1 MDHDLMAAATAGSDL
16 ETVLAGELQSMAE
29 SAALVQVAAS
39 SDVSAAAAQQQ
50 QLQMTAEGLITEP
63 VLSVRMLMS
72 SRDVGSIIGK
82 GGVTIKTF
90 REQSGAR
97 INISNST
104 SSERLV
110 TVTGNRESICR
121 AFEAIGRKIE
131 QDLAVSKAAAA
142 IDSSTGSEPLPS
154 STSSSQHTLSSS
166 PSSSQHHH
174 HHSSSSP
181 NLSFRLVI
189 QTSQC
194 GSLIGKG
201 GAKIKD
207 IREKTGASIQV
218 AGETL
223 PNSTERAVTV
233 SGSPDAIMLCISQVC
248 NIMLENPPRGPFIPY
263 KPHALPNQ
271 AYQPRVNPNL
281 PYQAPY
287 TATFH
292 TAAGPTTTT
301 QQMRIPNDLI
311 GCVIGRKGSKIHE
324 IRVSSGAQIKIAGNE
339 GESTD
344 RLVTITGTP
353 EAVGM
358 AQYLINSRIHSE
370 VNTFISVGM
379 SL

>member
-1 MDHDLMAAATAGSDL
+1 MATPDD
-16 ETVLAGELQSMAE
+16 E
-29 SAALVQVAAS
+29 AAL
-39 SDVSAAAAQQQ
+39 
-50 QLQMTAEGLITEP
+50 QMSQEAETPEDLITEP
-63 VLSVRMLMS
+63 VLSIRMLMS

-82 GGVTIKTF
+82 GGITIKTF

-110 TVTGNRESICR
+110 TITGNRESICK
-121 AFEAIGRKIE
+121 AFEAIGVKIE
-131 QDLAVSKAAAA
+131 QDQAALKQPIEGVGVAVGVEG
-142 IDSSTGSEPLPS
+142 ST
-154 STSSSQHTLSSS
+154 TI
-166 PSSSQHHH
+166 
-174 HHSSSSP
+174 
-181 NLSFRLVI
+181 SFRLVI

-201 GAKIKD
+201 GSKIKD

-223 PNSTERAVTV
+223 PNSTERAVTI
-233 SGSPDAIMLCISQVC
+233 SGSHNALTMAISQIT

-263 KPHALPNQ
+263 KPHAPPNQ
-271 AYQPRVNPNL
+271 TFQPRVTVGVANGGYITDGATAHSFPPDTTSSLPHPLQPSL

-287 TATFH
+287 SATFQ
-292 TAAGPTTTT
+292 TAAGPATTT

-311 GCVIGRKGSKIHE
+311 GCVIGRKGQKIHE
-324 IRVSSGAQIKIAGNE
+324 IRVTSGAQIKIANSE

-358 AQYLINSRIHSE
+358 AQYLINSSCTLEYRAKYNS
-370 VNTFISVGM
+370 S
-379 SL
+379 

>member
-1 MDHDLMAAATAGSDL
+1 MATPDD
-16 ETVLAGELQSMAE
+16 E
-29 SAALVQVAAS
+29 AAL
-39 SDVSAAAAQQQ
+39 
-50 QLQMTAEGLITEP
+50 QMSQEAETPEDLITEP
-63 VLSVRMLMS
+63 VLSIRMLMS

-82 GGVTIKTF
+82 GGITIKTF

-110 TVTGNRESICR
+110 TITGNRESICK
-121 AFEAIGRKIE
+121 AFEAIGVKIE
-131 QDLAVSKAAAA
+131 QDQAALKQPIEGVGVAVGVEG
-142 IDSSTGSEPLPS
+142 ST
-154 STSSSQHTLSSS
+154 TI
-166 PSSSQHHH
+166 
-174 HHSSSSP
+174 
-181 NLSFRLVI
+181 SFRLVI

-201 GAKIKD
+201 GSKIKD

-223 PNSTERAVTV
+223 PNSTERAVTI
-233 SGSPDAIMLCISQVC
+233 SGSHNALTMAISQIT

-263 KPHALPNQ
+263 KPHAPPNQ
-271 AYQPRVNPNL
+271 TFQPRVTPSL

-287 TATFH
+287 SATFQ
-292 TAAGPTTTT
+292 TAAGPATTT

-311 GCVIGRKGSKIHE
+311 GCVIGRKGQKIHE
-324 IRVSSGAQIKIAGNE
+324 IRVTSGAQIKIANSE

-358 AQYLINSRIHSE
+358 AQYLINSSCTLEYRAKYNSSWGVSFDLNVLVLLLRIHSE
-370 VNTFISVGM
+370 VNSFISVG
-379 SL
+379 LNL

>member
-1 MDHDLMAAATAGSDL
+1 MATPDLPEVPPGTETYAVDDDVDAT
-16 ETVLAGELQSMAE
+16 
-29 SAALVQVAAS
+29 
-39 SDVSAAAAQQQ
+39 
-50 QLQMTAEGLITEP
+50 QLQMTSDGMITEP
-63 VLSVRMLMS
+63 VLGIRMLMS

-82 GGVTIKTF
+82 GGMTIKTF

-110 TVTGNRESICR
+110 TVTGNRESVCK
-121 AFEAIGRKIE
+121 AFAAIGKKIE
-131 QDLAVSKAAAA
+131 QDMAASKQQQGQTE
-142 IDSSTGSEPLPS
+142 SSDALPS
-154 STSSSQHTLSSS
+154 V
-166 PSSSQHHH
+166 
-174 HHSSSSP
+174 
-181 NLSFRLVI
+181 SFRLVI

-201 GAKIKD
+201 GSKIKE
-207 IREKTGASIQV
+207 IRESTGASIQV

-223 PNSTERAVTV
+223 PNSTERAVTI
-233 SGSPDAIMLCISQVC
+233 SGSPDALTLCVSQIC

-271 AYQPRVNPNL
+271 AYQPRTNPNL

-292 TAAGPTTTT
+292 TAAGPATTT

-339 GESTD
+339 GENQD

-370 VNTFISVGM
+370 VNSFISVGM
-379 SL
+379 NI

>member
-1 MDHDLMAAATAGSDL
+1 MPACVIAPCAEKEETYKEREGKTMATPDVEAVLL
-16 ETVLAGELQSMAE
+16 ESVEEPQPPELQD
-29 SAALVQVAAS
+29 LVSV
-39 SDVSAAAAQQQ
+39 D
-50 QLQMTAEGLITEP
+50 GLITEP
-63 VLSVRMLMS
+63 VLGIRMLMS

-82 GGVTIKTF
+82 GGMTIKAF

-110 TVTGNRESICR
+110 TVTGTKDSVCK
-121 AFEAIGRKIE
+121 AFEAIGKKIE
-131 QDLAVSKAAAA
+131 QDTASAKPA
-142 IDSSTGSEPLPS
+142 DSEATPS
-154 STSSSQHTLSSS
+154 V
-166 PSSSQHHH
+166 
-174 HHSSSSP
+174 
-181 NLSFRLVI
+181 SFRLVI

-201 GAKIKD
+201 GSKIKE
-207 IREKTGASIQV
+207 IRESTDASIQV

-223 PNSTERAVTV
+223 PNSTERAVTI
-233 SGSPDAIMLCISQVC
+233 SGSPDALTLCINQIC
-248 NIMLENPPRGPFIPY
+248 AIMLENPPRGPFIPY

-281 PYQAPY
+281 PFQAPY

-292 TAAGPTTTT
+292 TAAGPATTT

-339 GESTD
+339 GETQD

-370 VNTFISVGM
+370 VNSFISVGM
-379 SL
+379 NL